1 MGRSTNV
8 PFSILISARLPLLTL
23 RASATAFG
31 LRTARLFP
39 HLQNSTIM
47 APLRKV
53 DTMYIQ
59 CRYGLQA
66 FWTGDSLHLWL
77 VRRLP
82 NAEQCDFKHDR
93 QRDRAEEILPAVFML
108 RSASQ

>member
-31 LRTARLFP
+31 MRTARLFP

-47 APLRKV
+47 ALLRKV

-59 CRYGLQA
+59 CRCGLQA
-66 FWTGDSLHLWL
+66 FWIGDTPAPV
-77 VRRLP
+77 VRS
-82 NAEQCDFKHDR
+82 EIT
-93 QRDRAEEILPAVFML
+93 QRGRVRCRASTLQGIVFAFL
-108 RSASQ
+108 

>member
-31 LRTARLFP
+31 MRTARLFP

-47 APLRKV
+47 ALLRKV

-59 CRYGLQA
+59 CSYGLQA
-66 FWTGDSLHLWL
+66 FWIGDSLYLWL
-77 VRRLP
+77 VPRLP
-82 NAEQCDFKHDR
+82 NAETVRLQPR
-93 QRDRAEEILPAVFML
+93 PTPAIGQRRYCRPFSCRA
-108 RSASQ
+108 

>member
-31 LRTARLFP
+31 MRTARLFP

-47 APLRKV
+47 ALLRKV

-59 CRYGLQA
+59 CSYGLQA
-66 FWTGDSLHLWL
+66 FWTGGTPVPVACSEDCPMQNSA
-77 VRRLP
+77 VTTSP
-82 NAEQCDFKHDR
+82 TADTAIG
-93 QRDRAEEILPAVFML
+93 QRGYCRPF
-108 RSASQ
+108 

>member
-31 LRTARLFP
+31 MRTARLFP

-47 APLRKV
+47 ALLRKV

-59 CRYGLQA
+59 CNYGLQA
-66 FWTGDSLHLWL
+66 FLDW
-77 VRRLP
+77 
-82 NAEQCDFKHDR
+82 
-93 QRDRAEEILPAVFML
+93 
-108 RSASQ
+108 RSAYAWIAVARSEMAQWGRVRCRALCRGLFSHFG

>member
-31 LRTARLFP
+31 MRTARLFP

-47 APLRKV
+47 TLLRKV

-59 CRYGLQA
+59 CSYGLQA
-66 FWTGDSLHLWL
+66 FWTGGTPMPVACSEITPFGTRGAGSRVGRRCPTMGHHHL
-77 VRRLP
+77 P
-82 NAEQCDFKHDR
+82 
-93 QRDRAEEILPAVFML
+93 
-108 RSASQ
+108 

>member
-31 LRTARLFP
+31 MRTARLFP

-47 APLRKV
+47 ALLHKV

-59 CRYGLQA
+59 CSCGLQA
-66 FWTGDSLHLWL
+66 FWIAEVCVAAHLL
-77 VRRLP
+77 CRGLFSHFGEPIVS
-82 NAEQCDFKHDR
+82 QDR
-93 QRDRAEEILPAVFML
+93 G
-108 RSASQ
+108 

>member
-31 LRTARLFP
+31 MRTARLFP
-39 HLQNSTIM
+39 HLRNSTIM
-47 APLRKV
+47 ALLRKV

-59 CRYGLQA
+59 CSYGLQA
-66 FWTGDSLHLWL
+66 FWTGDTRVPV
-77 VRRLP
+77 VRS
-82 NAEQCDFKHDR
+82 EITQCGR
-93 QRDRAEEILPAVFML
+93 VRCRALCRGLF
-108 RSASQ
+108 SHFG

>member
-31 LRTARLFP
+31 MRTARLFP

-47 APLRKV
+47 ALLRKV

-59 CRYGLQA
+59 CGCGLQA
-66 FWTGDSLHLWL
+66 FWIGDSLYLWL
-77 VRRLP
+77 VPRLP
-82 NAEQCDFKHDR
+82 NAETVRLQ
-93 QRDRAEEILPAVFML
+93 L
-108 RSASQ
+108 RHRRSGRGDIA